1 METMVM
7 TVFAAAAVAGF
18 KGSPWLVVA
27 GLAGHGVMDFFHAG
41 IVNNPGVPEYWPG
54 FCLAY
59 DVAAAVCL
67 AWLIRLP
74 ERATL
79 YSASF
84 QAR

>member
-1 METMVM
+1 M